1 MNLVTL
7 KEVEFDWLRYL
18 SRKAL
23 DKICK
28 IFILDCSPFKQKERE
43 RERERE
49 RQIDRYQVDIHL
61 HYASS
66 FYQAILPH
74 QGNGKRKTWD
84 GITLQVNEAK
94 LRMERG
100 ETCGKIHARAMV

>member
-7 KEVEFDWLRYL
+7 NKVEFDWLRYL
-18 SRKAL
+18 SRKAAKSVRFSFWIAL
-23 DKICK
+23 R
-28 IFILDCSPFKQKERE
+28 LN
-43 RERERE
+43 RERE

-61 HYASS
+61 HYASL
-66 FYQAILPH
+66 FYHAILPH
-74 QGNGKRKTWD
+74 QGNGKRKTCD

-100 ETCGKIHARAMV
+100 ETCGKIHA

>member
-7 KEVEFDWLRYL
+7 NEVEFDWLRYL

-28 IFILDCSPFKQKERE
+28 IFILDRSPFKQRERE

-49 RQIDRYQVDIHL
+49 RQRQIDRYQVDIDL
-61 HYASS
+61 NYASL
-66 FYQAILPH
+66 FYQAILLH
-74 QGNGKRKTWD
+74 QGNGKRKTCD
-84 GITLQVNEAK
+84 GITLQVNGAK

-100 ETCGKIHARAMV
+100 ETCGKIHA

>member
-7 KEVEFDWLRYL
+7 NEVEFDWLRYL

-28 IFILDCSPFKQKERE
+28 IFILDRSPFKQRE
-43 RERERE
+43 RERQ
-49 RQIDRYQVDIHL
+49 RQIDRYQVDIDL
-61 HYASS
+61 NYASL
-66 FYQAILPH
+66 FYQAILLH
-74 QGNGKRKTWD
+74 QGNGKRKTCD
-84 GITLQVNEAK
+84 GITLQVNGAK

-100 ETCGKIHARAMV
+100 ETCGKIHA

>member
-7 KEVEFDWLRYL
+7 NKVKFDWLRYL

-28 IFILDCSPFKQKERE
+28 IFILDRSPFKQRERERKRE
-43 RERERE
+43 RERE
-49 RQIDRYQVDIHL
+49 IDRYQADIHL
-61 HYASS
+61 HDASL

-74 QGNGKRKTWD
+74 QGNGKRKTCD

-100 ETCGKIHARAMV
+100 ETCRKIHA